1 MNELLFLGFS
11 VFLLALGLTA
21 FRFGKMYIFI
31 LIAVY
36 SILMNIFVLKQF
48 TLFGMVVTG
57 GNALYGSVFLLT
69 DILSEHYGKK
79 EAFKAVVVGFL
90 TSAVFVVA
98 TQVLLAFG
106 PNEFD
111 FAQGS
116 LMTLFSVTPRIL
128 IGSMIAYAI
137 AQSFDVWA
145 FDRIKRWTG
154 DKYLFIRNNGST
166 LISQLID
173 TLIFTAVGLTTFS
186 WLPFGGVITTEVFWS
201 VAIATYLIKIMVAF
215 IDTPFLYL
223 TYWVKKFKTRE

>member
-1 MNELLFLGFS
+1 MNELLFLCFS

-21 FRFGKMYIFI
+21 FRFGKMYIFV

-57 GNALYGSVFLLT
+57 GNALYGAVFLLT

-79 EAFKAVVVGFL
+79 EAFKAVIVGFL

-111 FAQGS
+111 FAHPS
-116 LMTLFSVTPRIL
+116 LATLFTVTPRIL
-128 IGSMIAYAI
+128 MGSMLAYAI

-145 FDRIKRWTG
+145 FDRILKWTG
-154 DKYLFIRNNGST
+154 RKYLFLRNNGST
-166 LISQLID
+166 LVSQLID

-186 WLPFGGVITTEVFWS
+186 WLPFEGVITTEVFWS
-201 VAIATYLIKIMVAF
+201 VAIATYIIKVIVAF
-215 IDTPFLYL
+215 LDTPFLYL
-223 TYWVKKFKTRE
+223 TYWVKKSKKN